1 MINFLTKAA
10 NRGVNVKKLT
20 TYAIVVNAVQ
30 IGAAL
35 LVAVYALLSD
45 RFQLNAFWEKLLVCA
60 LALVVIWGAFL
71 DIRDAYSTRE
81 IARTRRMLEDS
92 NRQLEA
98 LNGQL
103 RAQRHDFM
111 NHIQVIYS
119 LTEMEDQTS
128 ALDYMDTLYQDLQKV
143 SRALK
148 TASPALNALISA
160 KMADCEEQR
169 IAFTADVRSDWN
181 NSPVPAWEMCRVLGN
196 LIDNAVEA
204 VAEQKEPT
212 VTLRL
217 WEDVRGCHFSVSNSG
232 APIPEE
238 LREKIFET
246 GFSTKREGRGMGL
259 HIVQDIVTRHGGTVS
274 LDADSPVT
282 CFHGVLPRK
291 A

>member
-1 MINFLTKAA
+1 MINFLKKAA
-10 NRGVNVKKLT
+10 NRGANIKKLT
-20 TYAIVVNAVQ
+20 RYAIVINAIQ

-35 LVAVYALLSD
+35 LVAVYALLSH
-45 RFQLNAFWEKLLVCA
+45 RFQLNAFWEKLLVCV
-60 LALVVIWGAFL
+60 LALVVIWGAIL
-71 DIRDAYSTRE
+71 DIREAYSARE

-92 NRQLEA
+92 NRQLEE

-119 LTEMEDQTS
+119 LTEMEERDS
-128 ALDYMDTLYQDLQKV
+128 ALEYMDTLYQDLQKV

-148 TASPALNALISA
+148 TASPALNALIAA
-160 KMADCEEQR
+160 KMGDCEERR
-169 IAFTADVRSDWN
+169 IAFAADIRSDWKS
-181 NSPVPAWEMCRVLGN
+181 SPVPPWEMCRVLGN
-196 LIDNAVEA
+196 LIDNAMEA
-204 VAEQKEPT
+204 VAGQAEPS

-217 WEDVRGCHFSVSNSG
+217 WEDVRACHFSVSNSG

-259 HIVQDIVTRHGGTVS
+259 RIVRDIVTRYGGTVS
-274 LDADSPVT
+274 LEDSGGT

-291 A
+291 G